1 METPLVATDHTR
13 KLLEAYAMA
22 VGAKNVAGFVD
33 LYAPDVHVYDAWAR
47 FEYDGAESW
56 RNMVQDWF
64 DELGEETVG
73 VQFDA
78 VRVHAGDQVMV
89 VSAAAT
95 YTAFSA
101 NHEKLRSLVNR
112 MTMVLELHGSEWL
125 IVHEHSSL
133 PLDMN
138 TGQGIFD
145 S

>member
-1 METPLVATDHTR
+1 MT
-13 KLLEAYAMA
+13 
-22 VGAKNVAGFVD
+22 
-33 LYAPDVHVYDAWAR
+33 
-47 FEYDGAESW
+47 
-56 RNMVQDWF
+56 
-64 DELGEETVG
+64 
-73 VQFDA
+73 
-78 VRVHAGDQVMV
+78 V

-112 MTMVLELHGSEWL
+112 MTMVLELHGPEWL